1 VAGER
6 IRGRRFEGG
15 TTGTTGGGKRFQAFR
30 RSPFLLDVVGR
41 AGGGRRRKRFQ
52 AIREN
57 RSSRGAIGAGEEG
70 AGEEERRGEEV
81 PGDSRRSPLA
91 GCLQAGFVGP
101 GGPGGGKRFQVIREG
116 LPSLGAFRSL
126 LPAEFYLQPSSR
138 ARLPALAEEIRRKS
152 DEIEV
157 SPGLTMSRIALK
169 SGT

>member
-1 VAGER
+1 M
-6 IRGRRFEGG
+6 
-15 TTGTTGGGKRFQAFR
+15 
-30 RSPFLLDVVGR
+30 
-41 AGGGRRRKRFQ
+41 
-52 AIREN
+52 
-57 RSSRGAIGAGEEG
+57 
-70 AGEEERRGEEV
+70 
-81 PGDSRRSPLA
+81 
-91 GCLQAGFVGP
+91 
-101 GGPGGGKRFQVIREG
+101 IREG